1 MHNGKRPINDTKK
14 NEKRKSPP
22 LASKIINSDDSED
35 EDQPVKQLKVVRL
48 QDCPRI
54 KKEDDASVRRSTSSE
69 LGEIGIV
76 VDVDDDTEMDDALQ
90 AAFKGNDDVP
100 EAEDDV
106 PEAEEQEEQEEEE
119 EEQEEEQE
127 EAEEQEEEEEEEEED
142 DEELSA
148 TQAKVAQIRA
158 KWANLSR
165 TSAKDH
171 KSKAIAVRKVVCSDT
186 LLHKL
191 EGNSAHA
198 KLLAYVGKKKP
209 DKKER
214 WVRTTADMLFLMLA
228 TKTKKYKSLSS
239 LRRYLDTTNSS
250 VAMTHICL
258 KVLNKKAESETVVDL
273 VKSFHETV
281 AQIVA
286 K

>member
-1 MHNGKRPINDTKK
+1 MMHNGKRPINDTKK

-100 EAEDDV
+100 VAEDDV
-106 PEAEEQEEQEEEE
+106 PEAEEQEEREE
-119 EEQEEEQE
+119 E
-127 EAEEQEEEEEEEEED
+127 EAEEEAEEEEEEEEEN
-142 DEELSA
+142 EELSA

>member
-1 MHNGKRPINDTKK
+1 
-14 NEKRKSPP
+14 
-22 LASKIINSDDSED
+22 L
-35 EDQPVKQLKVVRL
+35 L
-48 QDCPRI
+48 
-54 KKEDDASVRRSTSSE
+54 
-69 LGEIGIV
+69 
-76 VDVDDDTEMDDALQ
+76 
-90 AAFKGNDDVP
+90 
-100 EAEDDV
+100 
-106 PEAEEQEEQEEEE
+106 
-119 EEQEEEQE
+119 
-127 EAEEQEEEEEEEEED
+127 EEEED
-142 DEELSA
+142 EEEDEELSA